1 MLSLLKYKPLLLYLQ
16 TFLIVT
22 NMLEISL
29 EINLVMK
36 VKLRW
41 PDSKLIQYISI
52 IRGVEADIALKFF
65 FRLEES
71 G

>member
-36 VKLRW
+36 LKLRW

-65 FRLEES
+65 FQT
-71 G
+71 